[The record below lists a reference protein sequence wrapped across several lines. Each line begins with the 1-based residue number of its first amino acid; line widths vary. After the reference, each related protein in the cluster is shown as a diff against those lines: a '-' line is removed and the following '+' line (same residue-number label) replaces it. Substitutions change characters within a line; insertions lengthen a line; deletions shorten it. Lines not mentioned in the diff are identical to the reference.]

1 MAIQIPNPGTGNG
14 ATGDNE
20 FVLWSKVK
28 DNFSDQTNAASRLVG
43 TATGQ
48 VPVIGSNFYE
58 HLRKSSLILST
69 SNLTALS
76 DLKGLSGRVSFSAA
90 NTVPDR
96 PSHDSWE
103 VEEISRGYGGTTWA
117 YGARQGGKIWVRG
130 WSTMSNDQN
139 YTNWGY
145 IYTSANTKLDTN
157 GAIAP
162 SSPTIDLYSDRIETN
177 SDGERMNPEFVR
189 NGVGDYTIKNT
200 TGLRDEGWYI
210 KIPNDLN
217 GNPKVAVAVDTDKDG
232 NLSIKTY
239 RRIFSME
246 TFTFIP
252 DLETPLDIPEGRWI
266 DLRFNDLPQDD
277 TQPEEVALDK

>member
-28 DNFSDQTNAASRLVG
+28 DNFSDATHAASKLVG
-43 TATGQ
+43 KATTQIALNIDVNEVAFRSTKGTIVKDDESITTLGQ
-48 VPVIGSNFYE
+48 FPDGGTHHIGTTRFTDMPYSYQYTN
-58 HLRKSSLILST
+58 LISFSGLST
-69 SNLTALS
+69 S
-76 DLKGLSGRVSFSAA
+76 KFQIF
-90 NTVPDR
+90 
-96 PSHDSWE
+96 H
-103 VEEISRGYGGTTWA
+103 GYGNFATYDLYMRSGVSPDAWM
-117 YGARQGGKIWVRG
+117 KIYH
-130 WSTMSNDQN
+130 DK
-139 YTNWGY
+139 
-145 IYTSANTKLDTN
+145 NTKLDTN

-177 SDGERMNPEFVR
+177 ADGGKMNPEFVR

-210 KIPNDLN
+210 KIPNDMN
-217 GNPKVAVAVDTDKDG
+217 GNPKVAVAIDTDKDG

-239 RRIFSME
+239 KRTFSME
-246 TFTFIP
+246 TFTFNP

-266 DLRFNDLPQDD
+266 DLRFNDLPLDD
-277 TQPEEVALDK
+277 IQSEEVDLDK